1 VSAPIGAKNLC
12 HVLPIPS
19 GVWLQPDAYLY
30 SQGYLMSPGM
40 AVTWDNPDV
49 QLTDTGGAVVG
60 SHDLLPS
67 GGGAR
72 RR

>member
-1 VSAPIGAKNLC
+1 
-12 HVLPIPS
+12 
-19 GVWLQPDAYLY
+19 
-30 SQGYLMSPGM
+30 M

-67 GGGAR
+67 GGGGCGGGECVLLDDAQR
-72 RR
+72 VGPAGRLGSLRQNGAP